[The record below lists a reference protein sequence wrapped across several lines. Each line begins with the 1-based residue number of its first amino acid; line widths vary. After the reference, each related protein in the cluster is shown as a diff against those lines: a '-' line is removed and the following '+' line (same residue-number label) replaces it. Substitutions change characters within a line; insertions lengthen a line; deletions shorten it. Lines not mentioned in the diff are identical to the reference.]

1 MWLCAE
7 LLPGRL
13 LDWRSR
19 GGSRGQAGDT
29 LVADTPL
36 SGFGWPQAELPPA
49 KPRTPPPPACIPSA
63 LPRSPF
69 LPAGKP
75 PVLSVN
81 PHVPAL
87 LAYAQLAA
95 QQVSGAPVVTDGGE
109 LIANLSISDIRWAGG
124 SCMRGRPT
132 RGACLLGGRLGAQG
146 FFSQT
151 LVYRRPPPNLPA
163 CHAGPSLRSSLARWR
178 CRWPSS

>member
-1 MWLCAE
+1 MLSCCLGGCWIGGAGGGAEGRRATHWLLTHLSLA
-7 LLPGRL
+7 LAGHRL
-13 LDWRSR
+13 SCRQPS
-19 GGSRGQAGDT
+19 Q
-29 LVADTPL
+29 
-36 SGFGWPQAELPPA
+36 E
-49 KPRTPPPPACIPSA
+49 PPPPACIPSA